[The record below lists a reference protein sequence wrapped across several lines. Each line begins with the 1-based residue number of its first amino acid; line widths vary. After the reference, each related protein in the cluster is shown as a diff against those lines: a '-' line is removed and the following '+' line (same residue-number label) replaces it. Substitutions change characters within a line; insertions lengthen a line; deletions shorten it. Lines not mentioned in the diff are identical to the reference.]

1 MYEKFYG
8 FKEKP
13 FSVTPDTKFF
23 FPSEKHKEALDSLI
37 YTIKER
43 KGFAVVTGEIGSGKT
58 TVWHTLLRHLDGE
71 TKLALITNTH
81 LTPKQMIMAVL
92 EDLEIPFKENWT
104 KVKLLFA
111 LNNYLLEQASL
122 GCNVVLVID
131 EAQNLN
137 SSALEEVRMLS
148 NLETEKEKLIQ
159 IILMG
164 QPELRHKLALAGLTQ
179 LRQRIVVYYHLY
191 PLSKEETKDYIAHR
205 LKICGA
211 NGNAV
216 FGDSALEKIY
226 SYCEGVPRKINIV
239 CDRALLTGFINE
251 RLKIESDII
260 DEVIKEIE
268 DIIISNQGFP
278 AESKNLPSAQAGAS
292 SGKPEKNLEVS
303 AQETARYAT
312 AEGTPEY
319 SQKANPIILRD
330 SGKLSKNTINQ
341 PKKDSG
347 GVERYYLKKL
357 DWDANL
363 SKEPLEYIKG
373 YPEGLLNNGG

>member
-1 MYEKFYG
+1 
-8 FKEKP
+8 
-13 FSVTPDTKFF
+13 
-23 FPSEKHKEALDSLI
+23 
-37 YTIKER
+37 
-43 KGFAVVTGEIGSGKT
+43 
-58 TVWHTLLRHLDGE
+58 
-71 TKLALITNTH
+71 
-81 LTPKQMIMAVL
+81 MIMAVL